1 MYVEVCQGDVLIAE
15 IEGVE
20 VLLNSSKRVM
30 MVVQDN
36 GEMED
41 LIEGQEALG
50 VVSAD
55 LEATEEA
62 LVDHQ
67 VVETEPLHEEVAS
80 TPVKEIFEEMG
91 RAKHAKEEKWDL
103 ALGIIGVA
111 LAVANHQDVTA
122 AQTFV
127 ER

>member
-62 LVDHQ
+62 LGDQ